1 LPKTL
6 KYLYC
11 HKNPLLTHL
20 PELPEILTTLDC
32 SNNPLLTFLP
42 DLPETLTELDCSNC
56 PLLNEIYPFELTIEN
71 IRKYQNES
79 YRSYI
84 FK

>member
-1 LPKTL
+1 
-6 KYLYC
+6 
-11 HKNPLLTHL
+11 
-20 PELPEILTTLDC
+20 
-32 SNNPLLTFLP
+32 
-42 DLPETLTELDCSNC
+42 LPETLTELDCSNC